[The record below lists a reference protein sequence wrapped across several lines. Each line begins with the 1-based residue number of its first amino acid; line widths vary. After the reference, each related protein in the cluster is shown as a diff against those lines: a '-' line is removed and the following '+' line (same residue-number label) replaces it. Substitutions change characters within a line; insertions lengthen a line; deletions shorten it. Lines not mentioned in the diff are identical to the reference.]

1 MAGFLDN
8 VVEGV
13 KKLKN
18 KLVATPEEMQ
28 KMTENRADV
37 QNAKQRAIGG
47 NPAVNKAD
55 MIEGNATG
63 LKSPVVPVTT
73 EQAITNTTSEPAK
86 TEGGSVLGDLVDQE
100 KVDDTVLSGAL
111 GGTKDGQPITTEE
124 KTPTNTETSTTTSD
138 SDPDPDPDPDTDP
151 ETPDDLTEQQKLA
164 QDTGLKEYEIAQK
177 VLDEN
182 NPYKSGADYLKALWG
197 KGAGGKAAAIA
208 NVLGNVLGAVGS
220 GAAGKDYTSDW
231 QKYKDDYTKQSMERR
246 AQASQDAQD
255 MVKTAAQNQAARNEL
270 VYAVNQA
277 IAQGAKISQSG
288 MEALNK
294 WQNATTPSSA
304 LNKAVAS
311 VIAEIGEKGI
321 IGTGANTIHD
331 FFFGRK

>member
-8 VVEGV
+8 VKEGA
-13 KKLKN
+13 KKLKD
-18 KLVATPEEMQ
+18 KLVATPEEIQ

-47 NPAVNKAD
+47 NHAVNKAD
-55 MIEGNATG
+55 MLKGNATG
-63 LKSPVVPVTT
+63 LESPVVPVTT
-73 EQAITNTTSEPAK
+73 EQAMTNTTPAPAK
-86 TEGGSVLGDLVDQE
+86 TEGGSVLGDLVDQG
-100 KVDDTVLSGAL
+100 KVDETFLSGAL
-111 GGTKDGQPITTEE
+111 GGTKEGQPLTTEE
-124 KTPTNTETSTTTSD
+124 KTPTTTEASTTTSD
-138 SDPDPDPDPDTDP
+138 SDSDSNPDPDPDS
-151 ETPDDLTEQQKLA
+151 ETADDLTEQQKLA

-255 MVKTAAQNQAARNEL
+255 MVKIAGQNEAARNEL
-270 VYAVNQA
+270 VNAINQA
-277 IAQGAKISQSG
+277 VKEGYKLSPQKMAAINA
-288 MEALNK
+288 

-304 LNKAVAS
+304 LNKAIAS
-311 VIAEIGEKGI
+311 IVSEIGEKGI
-321 IGTGANTIHD
+321 GGATKSFFTG
-331 FFFGRK
+331 FGRK